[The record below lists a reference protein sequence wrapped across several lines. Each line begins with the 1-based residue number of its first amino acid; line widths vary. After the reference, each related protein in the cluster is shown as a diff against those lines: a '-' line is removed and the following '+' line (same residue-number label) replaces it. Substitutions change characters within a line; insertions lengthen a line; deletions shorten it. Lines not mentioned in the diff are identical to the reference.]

1 MEQAVIWTIPFLAL
15 AVVLEMVISIR
26 RGRKTYRTNDT
37 LASLSQGLISQL
49 VSVCTPLLQIGIYT
63 LVFMTLGYQVDAP
76 FWHTWY
82 GFAVAVVLFDF
93 CEYWLHRAGH
103 EIAIF
108 WAAHTVHHQSEE
120 LNICTALRQESQNA
134 VLGWPFYLPMALV
147 GVPPEIFGFSY
158 LFVQYYQIW
167 AHTEQVGKLGWLD
180 GVFTTP
186 SNHRVHHAVNDCY
199 IDRNYGGLFV
209 LWDRWFGTY
218 AAETERC
225 VFGTRTPLRSFNPLR
240 AIVQVY
246 GALAR
251 DAWHAKRWQDKIKVW
266 FMPPGWRPADVA
278 ERYPQPAFD
287 VARVPY
293 DPPATNTA
301 RAAAIVLFLAT
312 AVGCGFFLWDA
323 EAMSLGMRFFWTAL
337 LIVPLCGVGWL
348 LERSG
353 ARSSGPLKPG
363 AVEGA
368 RLSSPLPP
376 LGSAD

>member
-49 VSVCTPLLQIGIYT
+49 VYACTPLLQIGLYT
-63 LVFMTLGYQVDAP
+63 LVFLALGYQAEAP

-103 EIAIF
+103 EIAVF

-180 GVFTTP
+180 GVLTTP

-199 IDRNYGGLFV
+199 VDRNYGGLFV
-209 LWDRWFGTY
+209 LWDRLFGTY

-251 DAWHAKRWQDKIKVW
+251 DAWHARRWQDKIKVW

-278 ERYPQPAFD
+278 ERYPQPPFD
-287 VARVPY
+287 VARERY
-293 DPPATNTA
+293 DPPATNGA
-301 RAAAIVLFLAT
+301 RAAAIVLFLVT

-323 EAMSLGMRFFWTAL
+323 ETMDLGARFLWTAA

-348 LERSG
+348 LERRP
-353 ARSSGPLKPG
+353 APG
-363 AVEGA
+363 A
-368 RLSSPLPP
+368 STQPLVADGQRRVLPVPP
-376 LGSAD
+376 LGSVD